1 MILITPLKTCRGFVK
16 ATNLEFFYL
25 HSAMWI
31 LVTNMAASC
40 FCLLPNVTSGGLRT
54 IRIYQCSKCKNS
66 REFKNAAIFG
76 AYISFLTP
84 KFMRTVC
91 NKLVK
96 LIACLLFADFF
107 LNQLFCINLLFSFD
121 WKDKIDSLL
130 LDDQFLVNRTGS
142 WLKSVEWLCHLTN
155 MSIEFLQSGKSQ
167 LHLCI

>member
-1 MILITPLKTCRGFVK
+1 
-16 ATNLEFFYL
+16 
-25 HSAMWI
+25 
-31 LVTNMAASC
+31 
-40 FCLLPNVTSGGLRT
+40 
-54 IRIYQCSKCKNS
+54 
-66 REFKNAAIFG
+66 
-76 AYISFLTP
+76 
-84 KFMRTVC
+84 MRTVC

-167 LHLCI
+167 VYLYI